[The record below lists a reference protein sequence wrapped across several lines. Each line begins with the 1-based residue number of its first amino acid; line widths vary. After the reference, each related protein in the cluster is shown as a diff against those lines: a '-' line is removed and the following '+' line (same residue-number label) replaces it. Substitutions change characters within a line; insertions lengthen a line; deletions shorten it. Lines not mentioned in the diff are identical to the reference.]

1 MKTSFLFL
9 VFILVAGCGPTKLDK
24 TIIPTPVP
32 TISPKV
38 VAALTAIPTKSTNNE
53 ADITD
58 GKGHTLSS
66 GDGRS
71 LFVRFKKHKSRRVVH
86 QVSKGLF
93 IGGEK

>member
-24 TIIPTPVP
+24 TIIPTPVS
-32 TISPKV
+32 TVSPKV
-38 VAALTAIPTKSTNNE
+38 ITALTSTPIQSTNNE

-58 GKGHTLSS
+58 GNGHTLSS
-66 GDGRS
+66 GEGRS

>member
-1 MKTSFLFL
+1 MKTSFLFW

-71 LFVRFKKHKSRRVVH
+71 LFVRFKKHKGRKVVH

>member
-1 MKTSFLFL
+1 MKKYIFSFALILFS
-9 VFILVAGCGPTKLDK
+9 GCGPTNTDK
-24 TIIPTPVP
+24 TIIPTPIP
-32 TISPKV
+32 TVLPKV
-38 VAALTAIPTKSTNNE
+38 EAIKTAIPMPSTSDE

-58 GKGHTLSS
+58 GKGHVLST

-71 LFVRFKKHKSRRVVH
+71 IFQRVKKQKGRKVVH